1 MGKEQLTDYLNQ
13 HLEASKNTIHIR
25 KRSILNMENIKN
37 LVMAIADVALLII
50 TIIVNGTEGKK

>member
-1 MGKEQLTDYLNQ
+1 
-13 HLEASKNTIHIR
+13 
-25 KRSILNMENIKN
+25 MENIKN